1 MLAISDFFNLHTLRP
16 FALMRAPFASLVKF
30 SNATWKIAQHNL
42 KRMPKSGQLTRKHFV
57 SPVLMCELL
66 QKIRNHQVH
75 RPNCDTIRSRNLP
88 KALHHKLEE
97 IGCRVSLA
105 TSQSV
110 LNYWRNDLEHCLLI
124 FLVSCLLSCR
134 INWRN
139 IKCRVELCGK
149 NKKKSFF
156 HEPNSLS
163 SWWRP
168 VFSNHATR
176 IVIDRLIGSMY
187 QLMIIDLRKG
197 KFQKRK

>member
-42 KRMPKSGQLTRKHFV
+42 KRMPKSGQLTRKHFM

-149 NKKKSFF
+149 NKKKIIFPRTQLTFIMMTSCLLESCYS
-156 HEPNSLS
+156 HRYWSLNRFNVPADDY
-163 SWWRP
+163 W
-168 VFSNHATR
+168 FT
-176 IVIDRLIGSMY
+176 
-187 QLMIIDLRKG
+187 
-197 KFQKRK
+197 